1 MTAETASPGGPSQAL
16 CLTKGSD
23 GCACCAVNVSA
34 HFVSAELSLELLL
47 IGVHLPELCAGR
59 L

>member
-1 MTAETASPGGPSQAL
+1 MTAETASTGGPSPAL
-16 CLTKGSD
+16 RLTKGSD
-23 GCACCAVNVSA
+23 GYACCTVNVSA
-34 HFVSAELSLELLL
+34 HRVSAELGLELLL